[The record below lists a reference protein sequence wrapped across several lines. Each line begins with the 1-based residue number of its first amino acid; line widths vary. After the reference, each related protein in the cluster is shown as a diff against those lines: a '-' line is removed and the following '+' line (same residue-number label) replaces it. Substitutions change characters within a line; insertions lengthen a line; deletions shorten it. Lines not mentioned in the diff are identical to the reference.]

1 MEFFVAYFDCRK
13 KIKLLR
19 YNQIN
24 GNECLVELF
33 SLGGAFM
40 TFNFAF
46 DSFRFGGANWL
57 FKRAITFK
65 SHFRFL
71 SRKWLLSSTTLQL
84 VKLEN

>member
-1 MEFFVAYFDCRK
+1 
-13 KIKLLR
+13 
-19 YNQIN
+19 
-24 GNECLVELF
+24 
-33 SLGGAFM
+33 M